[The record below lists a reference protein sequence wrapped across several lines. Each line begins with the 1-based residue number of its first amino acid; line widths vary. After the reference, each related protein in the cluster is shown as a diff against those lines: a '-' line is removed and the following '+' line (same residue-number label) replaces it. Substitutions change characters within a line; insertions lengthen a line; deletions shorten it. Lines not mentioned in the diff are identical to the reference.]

1 MIYKLSRYLLKKFL
15 VNLVVAL
22 TGWIVIFVVINMIEK
37 ISTFVDNNASME
49 QFFLFYLYFIPYII
63 SLTLPIAM
71 LLAVLFAVSNLAQNN
86 EIVAQLSSGI
96 SLYRILTPL
105 FISAFLISI
114 ASGFFNE
121 YVVPESNQRRLD
133 LERYEI
139 KNNPRNSGK
148 FNNNIYVQDK
158 ENRKIAI
165 KYFNGKKN
173 EGREVSFQT
182 FDSSTMIERIDGKTM
197 LWRDSTWAVSGVTV
211 RRFTDDNEL
220 VFNLDDTTIT
230 DSRIRPE
237 NLINIQKKPE
247 EMSFVELNTF
257 IEELQAIG
265 ANPRKWIVE
274 RHLKIALPFANFIV
288 VLIGA
293 PFASRK
299 RRGGIG
305 LSFGLSLLIS
315 FSFFI
320 IIRFGQV
327 LGHQGTLEP
336 FLAAWLG
343 NLIFLLLGLYTLLT
357 VQK

>member
-1 MIYKLSRYLLKKFL
+1 MHNTLNRYLLKKFL
-15 VNLVVAL
+15 VNLLIAIA
-22 TGWIVIFVVINMIEK
+22 GWIVIFVIINMIEQ
-37 ISTFVDNNASME
+37 ISTFIDNGATLD
-49 QFFLFYLYFIPYII
+49 QFFLYYLYFIPYII

-86 EIVAQLSSGI
+86 EIIAQLSSGV
-96 SLYRILTPL
+96 SLYKILMPL
-105 FISAFLISI
+105 FIASVFISI
-114 ASGFFNE
+114 ASGFFDE
-121 YVVPESNQRRLD
+121 FIVPEANQRRLD
-133 LERYEI
+133 LERYDI
-139 KNNPRNSGK
+139 KKNPRNSGK
-148 FNNNIYVQDK
+148 FRNNIYVQDT

-173 EGREVSFQT
+173 QGREVSFQT
-182 FDSSTMIERIDGKTM
+182 FAGPILTERIDAKTM
-197 LWRDSTWAVSGVTV
+197 TWQDSTWHLKDATV
-211 RRFTDDNEL
+211 R
-220 VFNLDDTTIT
+220 VFNNGNETASIIGDTSIAN
-230 DSRIRPE
+230 SRILPE
-237 NLINIQKKPE
+237 NLIDIQKKPE
-247 EMSFVELNTF
+247 EMSYAELNVF
-257 IEELQAIG
+257 IDELRSIG
-265 ANPRKWIVE
+265 ASARKWYVE

-305 LSFGLSLLIS
+305 FSFGLSLLIS

-343 NLIFLLLGLYTLLT
+343 NFIFLTLGIYSLLT